1 MHRTFVPTCVAVL
14 TLFGGGA
21 RLLRAEGSPTTR
33 PMLDELNRETTAL
46 YRQAQTGIYHV
57 QLPQP
62 KWVNAYAMAAVK
74 RWDKQLDP
82 NVRRRLEQAA
92 DNMVQPVNA
101 EVALA
106 PTTRPVSYAA
116 DTTTVPG
123 EGTYIVVRPRT
134 VMAEARDPVLGG
146 RLQSE
151 PTTQPAGFAPNNIGL
166 LLDENGHILVPLYVE
181 REALGPDPTVKLAG
195 PDGALTTAK
204 FVGSD
209 RQTNLT
215 LLQVEKPAG
224 QPVRLGSS
232 RPEAGALVMCL
243 APSDGAGRLSV
254 WSDGAQENGVILTTD
269 GQVAGIA
276 RYGQFL
282 SGSAC
287 QLIARQLIEY
297 GSVRRA
303 TLGVLITEIR
313 RDDSLHG
320 QQRVPGSRSAMR
332 IDQVIANSAA
342 EKAGLRPG
350 DLVLAVGGEA
360 VSDLPSFAAA
370 IAARNGLTDLRVQR
384 GEAVLK
390 ISVDLEQ
397 QK

>member
-1 MHRTFVPTCVAVL
+1 MTV
-14 TLFGGGA
+14 GGT
-21 RLLRAEGSPTTR
+21 RIVRAEAGPTTR
-33 PMLDELNRETTAL
+33 SMLDELNRETTSL
-46 YRQAQTGIYHV
+46 YRRAQTGIYHV

-62 KWVNAYAMAAVK
+62 KWVNAFAMAAVK
-74 RWDKQLDP
+74 RWDNPEL
-82 NVRRRLEQAA
+82 RRRLEQDAGNAIQAA
-92 DNMVQPVNA
+92 EIAPVG
-101 EVALA
+101 
-106 PTTRPVSYAA
+106 PTTRPVANA

-123 EGTYIVVRPRT
+123 EGTYILVRPRT
-134 VMAEARDPVLGG
+134 VMAEERDPVLGG
-146 RLQSE
+146 RLQ
-151 PTTQPAGFAPNNIGL
+151 PPPQTQPAGFTPNNIGL
-166 LLDENGHILVPLYVE
+166 LLDADGHILVPLYVE
-181 REALGPDPTVKLAG
+181 REALGPDPAVKLAG

-243 APSDGAGRLSV
+243 ATTDGAGRLSI
-254 WSDGAQENGVILTTD
+254 WSEGGAQENGVILTTG

-282 SGSAC
+282 TGSAC

-313 RDDSLHG
+313 RDDLPHG
-320 QQRVPGSRSAMR
+320 QQPLLGSRSAMR

-342 EKAGLRPG
+342 DKAGLRAG
-350 DLVLAVGGEA
+350 DLVLAVGGEPA
-360 VSDLPSFAAA
+360 GDLPSFAAA
-370 IAARNGLTDLRVQR
+370 IAARNGPTALRVLR
-384 GEAVLK
+384 GETVLR

-397 QK
+397 QR